1 LIGISPICL
10 NVYFGSDQKRQIQK
24 TTIYISQNG
33 QCMFMVSA
41 LFLSNKRVI
50 PLEFEDNFLI
60 RIAFEMRV
68 ALETNASLSHQAL

>member
-1 LIGISPICL
+1 
-10 NVYFGSDQKRQIQK
+10 
-24 TTIYISQNG
+24 
-33 QCMFMVSA
+33 MFMVSA